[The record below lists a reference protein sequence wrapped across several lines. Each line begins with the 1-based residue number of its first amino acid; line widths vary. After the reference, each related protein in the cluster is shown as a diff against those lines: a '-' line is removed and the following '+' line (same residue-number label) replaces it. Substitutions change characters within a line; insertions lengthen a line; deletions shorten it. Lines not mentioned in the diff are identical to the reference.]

1 MTAKNMKDNQGIFL
15 IKTSYLTGRFH
26 NAKYKAKTF
35 KDLKVETKIHQYNII
50 LDVLPNST
58 EYIKAISINLKRLG
72 YLKSNMLSVLLH

>member
-1 MTAKNMKDNQGIFL
+1 MTVKNMKDNQGIFL

-58 EYIKAISINLKRLG
+58 EYIKTISINCKEAG
-72 YLKSNMLSVLLH
+72 IFKIKHA